1 MSTTVRMSSNR
12 RFARIFWP
20 MLLLVVLGCGC
31 NWFKGFAFLLPPPQK
46 TVPAE
51 FAHLQGSVA
60 VVVWVRPETTYDY
73 PHVRLEVASHVADH
87 LAARVRAPIT
97 VLDPLRVEQLV
108 DGLGG
113 RVVDPARVGRD
124 LGARFVVY
132 LELLEFF
139 LRDPNI
145 PDLLQGRV
153 RASVTVYDLSDESL
167 TPQLFDLAPVLVR
180 VPQRPTRFTQTGA
193 VVVRKMTYET
203 LAGAVAK
210 KFYDHKEAAE

>member
-1 MSTTVRMSSNR
+1 
-12 RFARIFWP
+12 
-20 MLLLVVLGCGC
+20 MLALAMFGCGC
-31 NWFKGFAFLLPPPQK
+31 NWFEPLAFVLPTPQK

-73 PHVRLEVASHVADH
+73 PYVRLEVASHIADH
-87 LAARVRAPIT
+87 IAAHINPPIT
-97 VLDPLRVEQLV
+97 IVDPLRVEQHI
-108 DGLGG
+108 DRLGG
-113 RVVDPARVGRD
+113 RVVDPAQVGRD

-139 LRDPNI
+139 LRDANV

-153 RASVTVYDLSDESL
+153 RASVTVYELSKESL
-167 TPQLFDLAPVLVR
+167 TPQIFDLAPVLVR
-180 VPQRPTRFTQTGA
+180 VPPRPTRFTQTAA
-193 VVVRKMTYET
+193 VAVRKMTYEA

-210 KFYDHKEAAE
+210 KFYDHKEAVK